1 MQKTNTVC
9 CGVRDRVC
17 RDGMA
22 TELVKRSHHN
32 SDALSRTHVLTPLA
46 FLLSLRALLYA
57 IQVTCI
63 RVAVLPPWFA
73 RL

>member
-1 MQKTNTVC
+1 MQNTNTVC

-22 TELVKRSHHN
+22 TERSRDHN
-32 SDALSRTHVLTPLA
+32 SDALSRTHVLTHLA
-46 FLLSLRALLYA
+46 FLSFLSLRALLFA

-63 RVAVLPPWFA
+63 RVAVLP
-73 RL
+73 